1 MLTFASLSFHSI
13 ALCNLVIWQPPSSS
27 IIVKM
32 GDSDFFSHL
41 TNEYKTLRAEPD
53 PVKFNAD
60 PEPKYYPNAM

>member
-1 MLTFASLSFHSI
+1 MVAG
-13 ALCNLVIWQPPSSS
+13 N
-27 IIVKM
+27 
-32 GDSDFFSHL
+32 FFSHL